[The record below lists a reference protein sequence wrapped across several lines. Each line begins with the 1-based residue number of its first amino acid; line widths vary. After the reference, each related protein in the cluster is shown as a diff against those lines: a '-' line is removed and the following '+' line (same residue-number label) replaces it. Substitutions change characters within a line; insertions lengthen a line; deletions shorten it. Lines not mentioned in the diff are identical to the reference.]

1 MILFST
7 IKETR
12 SWLDQVRSDGKTIGF
27 VPTMGA
33 LHEGHLNL
41 VRRAKQENDIC
52 VGSVFVNPT
61 QFNNKEDLEKY
72 PRNLARDAGM
82 LEENG
87 CDLLFA
93 PEVEEMYPDGGKNLL
108 QLDFGPLGEVME
120 GKFRPGHFK
129 GVATVV
135 HKLFSITRPSQ
146 AYFGKK
152 DYQQL
157 AIIREMVR
165 QMNLP
170 VKIVPCETIR
180 EADGLAMS
188 SRNQRLNPH
197 ERTLAPLIFQV
208 LNSIRENQH
217 KKPLTELISNGVA
230 TIEAHPGFSVEYLE
244 AGHRDTLQPIDSL
257 NFSNDGVLFI
267 AAHLGKVRLIDNLE
281 LFS

>member
-1 MILFST
+1 MILLST

-12 SWLDQVRSDGKTIGF
+12 SWLDQVRSDGKSIGF

-52 VGSVFVNPT
+52 VSSVFVNPT
-61 QFNNKEDLEKY
+61 QFNNQEDLEKY
-72 PRNLARDAGM
+72 PRNLSQDAGM
-82 LEENG
+82 LEVNG

-93 PEVEEMYPDGGKNLL
+93 PEVEEMYPDGGNNLL
-108 QLDFGPLGEVME
+108 ELDFGPLGEVME

-129 GVATVV
+129 GVATIV
-135 HKLFSITRPSQ
+135 HKLFSITQPNH

-170 VKIVPCETIR
+170 VKIVPCETVR

-188 SRNQRLNPH
+188 SRNQRLTPH

-230 TIEAHPGFSVEYLE
+230 TLESHPGFSVEYLG

>member
-1 MILFST
+1 MIQLFT
-7 IKETR
+7 IEETR
-12 SWLDQVRSDGKTIGF
+12 SWLDHVRSNGKTIGF

-52 VGSVFVNPT
+52 VSSVFVNPT
-61 QFNNKEDLEKY
+61 QFNNREDLEKY
-72 PRNLARDAGM
+72 PRNLANDAGM
-82 LEENG
+82 LKQNG

-93 PEVEEMYPDGGKNLL
+93 PEVEEMYPDGGKEMLEI
-108 QLDFGPLGEVME
+108 DFGPLGTVME

-129 GVATVV
+129 GVATIV
-135 HKLFSITRPSQ
+135 HKLFGITQPDQ

-170 VKIVPCETIR
+170 VKIVPCDTVR

-188 SRNQRLNPH
+188 SRNQRLNPR
-197 ERTLAPLIFQV
+197 ERALAPLIFQV
-208 LNSIRENQH
+208 LKSIREHQH
-217 KKPLTELISNGVA
+217 ETSMDELILKGIE
-230 TIEAHPGFSVEYLE
+230 TLEAHPEFRVEYLE
-244 AGHRDTLQPIDSL
+244 TGHKDSLQPVDYLSL
-257 NFSNDGVLFI
+257 STDGVIFI
-267 AAHLGKVRLIDNLE
+267 AAHLGNVRLIDNLE